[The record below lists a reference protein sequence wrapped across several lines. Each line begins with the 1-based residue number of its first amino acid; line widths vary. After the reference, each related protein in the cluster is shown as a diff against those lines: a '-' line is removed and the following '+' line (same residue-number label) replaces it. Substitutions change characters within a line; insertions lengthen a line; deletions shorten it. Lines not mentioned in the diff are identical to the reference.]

1 MSKSTVIKYVIL
13 NLIMAGLTI
22 ALTLVPD
29 WILSRLIGTAF
40 VAWLFA
46 FGKLFVILAPL
57 LIFMNVMAY
66 RTVCGNEKKGVIFSA
81 LGGFIS
87 GFIAAHTVNKEYV
100 CKSSVNII
108 LNIWV
113 YIVCVYPLMT
123 VILLLTG
130 HYSKI

>member
-1 MSKSTVIKYVIL
+1 
-13 NLIMAGLTI
+13 MAGLTT
-22 ALTLVPD
+22 ALTLFPD
-29 WILSRLIGTAF
+29 WILSRLIGTVLLMF
-40 VAWLFA
+40 V
-46 FGKLFVILAPL
+46 FGKWFVILVPL

-66 RTVCGNEKKGVIFSA
+66 STVRDNGKNGVIFSA

-100 CKSSVNII
+100 CKSSVNFI

>member
-13 NLIMAGLTI
+13 NLIMAGLTT
-22 ALTLVPD
+22 ALTLFPD
-29 WILSRLIGTAF
+29 WILSRLIGTVLLMF
-40 VAWLFA
+40 V
-46 FGKLFVILAPL
+46 FGKWFVILVPL

-66 RTVCGNEKKGVIFSA
+66 STVRDNGKNGVIFSA

-100 CKSSVNII
+100 CKSSVNFI